1 MRHSRVF
8 FRHVCLL
15 FLGSTIWAVTGFA
28 QESPYFITYD
38 HHLEEPGSLEIS
50 PNVVVGPSK
59 QTNAFVGSSLELGY
73 GAKAW
78 WTTEF
83 YLEGQST
90 SRDSTLFTGF
100 RSEHRFRVLPRE
112 HRINP
117 VLYLEFEDINGAN
130 KTLKEVVG
138 FDSKDDQAVPNAE
151 ARQERKRE
159 IETKL
164 ILSSDFNGWNLSEN
178 LIVEKNLHEGT
189 WEFGYAAGL
198 SRPLRLEATASRC
211 AFCRENFSAGVEA
224 YGGTGTWHDLTL
236 HGTSQ
241 YIAPVLAWNLP
252 EGTSFKVS
260 SAFGLTDI
268 SHSSLIRFGVSHEI
282 PRFDRRVKGVVR

>member
-1 MRHSRVF
+1 MGSSRIF
-8 FRHVCLL
+8 LCLL
-15 FLGSTIWAVTGFA
+15 AGLSAFGASSAFA

-38 HHLEEPGSLEIS
+38 HHLEEPGSLELS
-50 PNVVVGPSK
+50 PNGVL
-59 QTNAFVGSSLELGY
+59 GSSKGGNTFAGSWLELEY

-90 SRDSTLFTGF
+90 RHDSTVFTGF
-100 RSEHRFRVLPRE
+100 RSEHRFRVLAQE
-112 HRINP
+112 HRVNP
-117 VLYLEFEDINGAN
+117 VLYVEFEDINGAN
-130 KTLKEVVG
+130 KTLKEFVG

-178 LIVEKNLHEGT
+178 LIAEKNLQQGT
-189 WEFGYAAGL
+189 WEFGYAVGL
-198 SRPLRLEATASRC
+198 SRPLRLAATATAC
-211 AFCRENFSAGVEA
+211 VLCRENFSAGFEA

-236 HGTSQ
+236 HQTSQ
-241 YIAPVLAWNLP
+241 YIAPTVAWNLP
-252 EGTSFKVS
+252 NGTTLKVS
-260 SAFGLTDI
+260 TAFGLTNN
-268 SHSSLIRFGVSHEI
+268 SHDSLIRFGISHEI
-282 PRFDRRVKGVVR
+282 SRFDRQVKEWFR